1 MPAEI
6 NANGQHTVSR

>member
-6 NANGQHTVSR
+6 NHYKR